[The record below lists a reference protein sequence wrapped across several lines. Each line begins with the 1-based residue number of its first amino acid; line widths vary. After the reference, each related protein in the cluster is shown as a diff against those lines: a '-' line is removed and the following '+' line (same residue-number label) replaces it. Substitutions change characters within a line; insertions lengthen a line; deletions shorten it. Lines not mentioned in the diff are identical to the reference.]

1 MTGQVDIYS
10 TTYSNFTSDVR
21 ARIRQE
27 VFGEDIGQH
36 SWTTAAEQLSFA
48 GKSGLTAAS
57 RLLEIGCG
65 AGGPAIFLAR
75 SLGLSVTGIDINPAG
90 IATAEAA
97 AASAGISD
105 KVKFLCADGG
115 GALPFAG
122 GTFDA
127 IHLIDAINH
136 LPERPALLAEFHR
149 LLRPGG
155 SLLYTDSVVIT
166 GAISSEEIAARS
178 SIGFFLFLPDGENEK
193 MLRGAGFTLLEK
205 QNVTAS
211 MIAISAN
218 WITSRERWR
227 DELIASE
234 GLEPFGYAQDFSR
247 AVHDIS
253 SSGKL
258 SRFLYLARKS

>member
-1 MTGQVDIYS
+1 MTNRVDIYS
-10 TTYSNFTSDVR
+10 TTYSNFASDVR
-21 ARIRQE
+21 ARTRQE

-48 GKSGLTAAS
+48 EKSGLAAAS

-97 AASAGISD
+97 AASAGVSV

-115 GALPFAG
+115 SALPFAN

-136 LPERPALLAEFHR
+136 LPGRPALLAEFHR

-178 SIGFFLFLPDGENEK
+178 SIGLFLFLPDGENEK
-193 MLRGAGFTLLEK
+193 MLREAGFTLVQKED
-205 QNVTAS
+205 VTAS
-211 MIAISAN
+211 MIAKSAN

-234 GLEPFGYAQDFSR
+234 GLEPFEYAQDFSR
-247 AVHDIS
+247 AVRDLS

-258 SRFLYLARKS
+258 SRFVYVARKS